1 MNAAQL
7 AKMPQAARAA
17 VRAADKSGALD
28 RGEFT
33 MAVARADVIK
43 RLGLTAKAG
52 DDSSVKKEIKA
63 AAALENEEDEG
74 EEAEPSP
81 AKEEEEEEEEE
92 DDEVEEVE
100 GGEAQA
106 EKQEPAPRNKAAPR
120 RSKPKPKSKAA
131 ESESESE
138 SEDDDGDDFEPSS
151 DEGPPRKKVR
161 SSTKATSRVA
171 FSAHSQSS
179 TPLKGKDKP
188 PAKSVEKIEDSDE
201 ENPLAERKGTEPASP
216 ARSES
221 SMSSVYDEPPK
232 KRGRG
237 ASAEKPKKSKK
248 VKKDPNEGLSPDE
261 ARVADLKRIVVA
273 CGVRK
278 QWTKEFAD
286 CPTPTSQIDHLRDL
300 LRSLGMKGNPT
311 TGKAKSLKER
321 RELAQELNDVQE
333 FESKRGAG
341 AERPGRGRAEPD
353 RKVSSSGAMAAVMDF
368 LDDDDD

>member
-63 AAALENEEDEG
+63 AVSDALAALENEEDEG

-248 VKKDPNEGLSPDE
+248 VKKDPNEG
-261 ARVADLKRIVVA
+261 RIVVA